1 MSELSQRASDRRDA
15 EHIRDDGYRTDEE
28 RRLAGRYIALDD
40 VLIAAEAKI
49 ERRNATYTK
58 PGEGFVCFHC
68 GERFLTYE
76 SAKEHFGEKPD
87 AQPTC
92 FATPSPTIAAPSPSN
107 EVTAEMVEAG
117 TYAACMRW
125 AAPFLR
131 ILVDGSTVLSDRDDA
146 ERLWPETRTA
156 LLEIAT
162 EIERQGKALR
172 AVEKELDSMDE
183 MAKMSVPPEYHN
195 VARWLRAAL
204 AQTEPQA

>member
-92 FATPSPTIAAPSPSN
+92 FATPSPTIAALEPIQLTESEAAELDAFRAKPSRAEGLTFTPVPTIAAPSPSN
-107 EVTAEMVEAG
+107 DCADKSAVIARVEALESFGAMVELTTRLGTREMVTGAEVEVVS
-117 TYAACMRW
+117 AA
-125 AAPFLR
+125 
-131 ILVDGSTVLSDRDDA
+131 
-146 ERLWPETRTA
+146 
-156 LLEIAT
+156 
-162 EIERQGKALR
+162 Q
-172 AVEKELDSMDE
+172 
-183 MAKMSVPPEYHN
+183 
-195 VARWLRAAL
+195 LRAAL
-204 AQTEPQA
+204 AERGANDKHE